1 MEGGDLQR
9 GQFSEKGLSADLHG
23 TPHETARHARRP
35 EGQIIAI
42 RSISTITGT
51 CSRSEGGTEE
61 LVTYSVGGRG
71 VMAPSVSL

>member
-1 MEGGDLQR
+1 MEGGDVQL
-9 GQFSEKGLSADLHG
+9 GQLSEKGLSADLHR

-42 RSISTITGT
+42 WCISTITGT
-51 CSRSEGGTEE
+51 CSGSEGGTEE

-71 VMAPSVSL
+71 VMDPSASL